1 VLQASSTELLSMFRC
16 CACRFSRAPASG
28 LAGRKVLPAAARR
41 GPVPSTAGGRGTASS
56 VSRAPRARVCPSAS
70 FGAAYLGILDP
81 SAEPTPRLRRPL
93 RLLSPRQLA
102 RNPQDAQREDDE
114 NKSALFGCP
123 LPRCCSLF
131 RHDCVP
137 TLPNVL
143 HTPGSQRATKARLV
157 TMLGVQTVPIL
168 TDAYVRVHPSVL
180 ASTRPFPHAC
190 RGAEAAARVR
200 AAPRG
205 MGGAQKALQRCQR
218 ASASLGCD

>member
-1 VLQASSTELLSMFRC
+1 MFRC
-16 CACRFSRAPASG
+16 CARVDFPCERSRMPQTRAPAGSPPVVSF
-28 LAGRKVLPAAARR
+28 LPPRGRTRHSVLCAPC
-41 GPVPSTAGGRGTASS
+41 
-56 VSRAPRARVCPSAS
+56 PRAHVCPSFCA
-70 FGAAYLGILDP
+70 GAAPLGIPDP
-81 SAEPTPRLRRPL
+81 SAEPTPRLWRPPC
-93 RLLSPRQLA
+93 LLSPRQLA